1 MSRQHRQ
8 HRQHGEH
15 DRPGPHTR
23 LSDTDRDRAAAELA
37 DHYAEGRL
45 DAEEHAERLDAIW
58 TARVGADLEPI
69 FADLPRRVV
78 ERGSG
83 RRPRGWHSVP
93 FVPVA
98 AILVVLSIVTH
109 LPFWILIFFVGCGL
123 FTRRAWAW
131 R

>member
-1 MSRQHRQ
+1 MSRHP
-8 HRQHGEH
+8 
-15 DRPGPHTR
+15 DRTGQPGPHTR
-23 LSDTDRDRAAAELA
+23 LSDADRDRAAADLA
-37 DHYAEGRL
+37 EHYAEGRL

-69 FADLPRRVV
+69 FADLPRRVP
-78 ERGSG
+78 ERARG
-83 RRPRGWHSVP
+83 RRSQGWHPVP
-93 FVPVA
+93 FLPVA
-98 AILVVLSIVTH
+98 ALLVVLSIVTH

>member
-1 MSRQHRQ
+1 MSARI
-8 HRQHGEH
+8 
-15 DRPGPHTR
+15 GPQTR
-23 LSDTDRDRAAAELA
+23 LGDADRDRAAAELA
-37 DHYAEGRL
+37 DHYATGRL

-69 FADLPRRVV
+69 FADLPRRVP
-78 ERGSG
+78 EHPRGSRG
-83 RRPRGWHSVP
+83 TRSRGWHSVP

-109 LPFWILIFFVGCGL
+109 LPFWILIFFLGCGL
-123 FTRRAWAW
+123 FTRRAHAW